1 MDTTQGGVFHPYE
14 RLVQIQLLGK
24 PLEVPEKNLL
34 LRCFQYLC
42 PDTIPFGRFC
52 WNEECQYCRVVVMG
66 LDGREHRVLSCKV
79 LVRDGLQILWMD
91 KELMTCMR
99 ARLR

>member
-14 RLVQIQLLGK
+14 RLVRIQLLGK

-79 LVRDGLQILWMD
+79 LVRDGLEILWMD

-99 ARLR
+99 KKLE